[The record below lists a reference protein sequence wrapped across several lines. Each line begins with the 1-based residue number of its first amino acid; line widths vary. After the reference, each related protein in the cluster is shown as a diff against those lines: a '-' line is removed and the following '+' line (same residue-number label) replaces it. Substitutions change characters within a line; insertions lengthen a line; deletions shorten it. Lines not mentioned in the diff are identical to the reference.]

1 MRDAV
6 LIVAWF
12 ASPVPFLVA
21 LTRLRRHMENH
32 Q

>member
-1 MRDAV
+1 MMDLV
-6 LIVAWF
+6 LVVAWF
-12 ASPVPFLVA
+12 VLPVPFLVA